1 MMDKQKFYV
10 VWKGNKPGIYKSWK
24 ECQTQIKNVKGALFK
39 SFKDIELAEKAFR
52 LGYNT
57 YKEELVVNDNF
68 DRPDLNSI
76 SVDAASSGNPGIM
89 EYQGVDTNTKEV
101 LFKMGPFNNVTNN
114 IGEFLALV
122 HGIAIL
128 EKQSD
133 KKIIY
138 SDSITAMSWV
148 RKKHCQTKLKRN
160 KENEEVFV
168 LVERAITWLKENNY
182 SVIIKKWNTKN
193 WGEIPADF
201 GRK

>member
-1 MMDKQKFYV
+1 MSKQKYYV
-10 VWKGNKPGIYKSWK
+10 VWKGNNPGVYKSWK
-24 ECQTQIKNVKGALFK
+24 KCQEEIKNIKGALFK
-39 SFKDIELAEKAFR
+39 SFGDIEEAHKAYEM
-52 LGYNT
+52 GYDE
-57 YKEELVVNDNF
+57 YKKNSVKDHVLDGPE
-68 DRPDLNSI
+68 LNSI

-89 EYQGVDTNTKEV
+89 EYQGVDTETKEV
-101 LFKMGPFNNVTNN
+101 LFKMGPFNNATNN

-128 EKQSD
+128 EKKSD

-160 KENEEVFV
+160 EKNAEVFV
-168 LVERAITWLKENNY
+168 LVERAIKWLKENNY
-182 SVIIKKWNTKN
+182 SIIIKKWDTKN